1 VFIESVG
8 IAEKETTKKLLGSKG
23 GRMRIC
29 QSSTTA
35 KLPSQSERLSKV
47 STTFCMTD
55 AGDGAEIRN
64 RTIPQDAGS
73 LE

>member
-1 VFIESVG
+1 MQ
-8 IAEKETTKKLLGSKG
+8 KERTEKLLGTKG
-23 GRMRIC
+23 AHANLRVLNNR
-29 QSSTTA
+29 

-64 RTIPQDAGS
+64 RMTPQDAGS